1 MRNGDFVARDLV
13 VDLVVKA
20 IIIQDAAAG
29 TLTNDT
35 IEGYF
40 VTGFPRDLDQ
50 AHHFESRVSNVFQ
63 TTTNKWLNNF
73 NFDQFQEVL
82 KKVVNSNC
90 SFETS
95 TFIRYNL
102 KRKIARTTKIRVHY
116 VEANLQI
123 GVIHSRQ
130 FFIICRYLT
139 IFFFCANSR

>member
-50 AHHFESRVSNVFQ
+50 AHHFESRVRISM
-63 TTTNKWLNNF
+63 
-73 NFDQFQEVL
+73 
-82 KKVVNSNC
+82 S
-90 SFETS
+90 
-95 TFIRYNL
+95 
-102 KRKIARTTKIRVHY
+102 
-116 VEANLQI
+116 QI
-123 GVIHSRQ
+123 
-130 FFIICRYLT
+130 
-139 IFFFCANSR
+139 